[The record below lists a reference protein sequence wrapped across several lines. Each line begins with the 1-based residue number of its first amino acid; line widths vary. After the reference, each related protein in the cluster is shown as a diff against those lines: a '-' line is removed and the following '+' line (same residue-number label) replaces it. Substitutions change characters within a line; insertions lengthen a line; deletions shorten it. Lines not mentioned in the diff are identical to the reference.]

1 MHIRKHIEKESSEAI
16 EFGTVSG
23 VPHLLDKDMLW

>member
-1 MHIRKHIEKESSEAI
+1 MYIRKHIEKEFSEAI

-23 VPHLLDKDMLW
+23 VPYLLDKDML